1 MKLKAKEVRVL
12 SNLMAQH
19 EGLEV
24 LKSFVGIG
32 RADRSVAYPVVTDCR
47 VGWWKQ
53 VCYLAGAENGRAHW
67 TAAVVRTRRP
77 ANAAAV
83 IRAVT

>member
-1 MKLKAKEVRVL
+1 MKMKKSEVRSL
-12 SNLMAQH
+12 NALMGQH
-19 EGLEV
+19 EGPEV
-24 LKSFVGIG
+24 LKSFRGIPRG
-32 RADRSVAYPVVTDCR
+32 DRSMAYPVAAGGR
-47 VGWWKQ
+47 VGWWRQ
-53 VCYLAGAENGRAHW
+53 VCYLAGAEDGRHHW

>member
-1 MKLKAKEVRVL
+1 MKLKKREVRSL
-12 SNLMAQH
+12 NALMAQH

-24 LKSFVGIG
+24 LKSARGIPRG
-32 RADRSVAYPVVTDCR
+32 DRSMAYPVAAGGR
-47 VGWWKQ
+47 VGWWRQ
-53 VCYLAGAENGRAHW
+53 VCYLAGVEDGRRHW

>member
-1 MKLKAKEVRVL
+1 MKMKKSEVRSL
-12 SNLMAQH
+12 NALMGQH

-24 LKSFVGIG
+24 LRSFRGIPRG
-32 RADRSVAYPVVTDCR
+32 DRSMAYPVAAGGR
-47 VGWWKQ
+47 VGWWRQ
-53 VCYLAGAENGRAHW
+53 VCYLTGTEDGRHHW